1 MTGSGTSS
9 NVLFGSLQASVAS
22 CEAQKILFAAANVTG
37 AGIGKMICPQ
47 SIVLG
52 CAAAGLAGRERSVM
66 VKALGCF
73 AAVLSVAC
81 LTVVVWNAL
90 LPCRP

>member
-1 MTGSGTSS
+1 
-9 NVLFGSLQASVAS
+9 
-22 CEAQKILFAAANVTG
+22 
-37 AGIGKMICPQ
+37 
-47 SIVLG
+47 
-52 CAAAGLAGRERSVM
+52 M